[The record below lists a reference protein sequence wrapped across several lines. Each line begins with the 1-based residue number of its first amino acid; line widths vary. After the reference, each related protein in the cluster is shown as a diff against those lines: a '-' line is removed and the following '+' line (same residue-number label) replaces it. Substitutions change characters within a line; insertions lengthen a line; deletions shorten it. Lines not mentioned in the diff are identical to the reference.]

1 MVQTKVRR
9 PTLFS
14 TSGTI
19 RKVGMTLL
27 ALSLPEALTLSY
39 STVQR
44 LKVAL
49 SNLKVLVILYVRLFL
64 FYPSFFFLFFFQ
76 LRSYI
81 KNICDEKP
89 SILLFHTGNT
99 SIIAF
104 TYNFNSLPL

>member
-27 ALSLPEALTLSY
+27 ALSLPEVLTLSY

-49 SNLKVLVILYVRLFL
+49 SNLKVRVILYVRLFL
-64 FYPSFFFLFFFQ
+64 FYPSFFFFPIEEL
-76 LRSYI
+76 
-81 KNICDEKP
+81 
-89 SILLFHTGNT
+89 H
-99 SIIAF
+99 
-104 TYNFNSLPL
+104 